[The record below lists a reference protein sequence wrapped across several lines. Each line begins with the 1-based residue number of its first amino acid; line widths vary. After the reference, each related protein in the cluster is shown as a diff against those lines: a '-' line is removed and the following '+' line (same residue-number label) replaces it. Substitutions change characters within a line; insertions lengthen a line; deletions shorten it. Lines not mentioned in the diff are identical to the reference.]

1 MTAGAL
7 GTLGHVSLSAATM
20 ILAAMVLRFR
30 FQERVPRRV
39 FCLLWD
45 LCLVR
50 LLLPLR
56 LTSPLSI
63 RALLPVREAIPQT
76 AVIQQVQIA
85 GGAFEAG
92 FSLAENTAAV
102 CAGAAAETAAGL
114 GGFRLPPVNL
124 PLLAWTA
131 GGMLLAAWFLWGH
144 LRSRRVYAMSLPL
157 DDAFVRRWQGDHPL
171 LRPVQV
177 RVSDRIA
184 APLTYG
190 AVYPVVLLPK
200 GMDLA
205 DTAGLAYVL
214 EHEYTHIRRFDALR
228 KWLLAAALCL
238 HWFNPCVWAMY
249 VLAGRDMELSCDEAV
264 LRAGADRSG
273 YALTLLALEE
283 ERGRWSPGGSH
294 FSRNA
299 TEERIKTIMK
309 RKQISLAALLA
320 VLVVMSIA
328 TTVFAT
334 NAPAEGTAPAEASTL
349 GQGSFVSTG
358 LVMDTFI
365 SKQDAHGNTL
375 YSVDEGKTWMS
386 EDRYHAEYG
395 DWGEN
400 WQVEWWTAE
409 EYEAWLEQ
417 EKKDLQDIIGE
428 RGYTG
433 SDGWFVWDQQR
444 VDETVALYEQ
454 ILEDIKKGA
463 LYSKRVLDRDGNEMG
478 DIALGM
484 DGFVGTYDEQTHDA
498 LSVSTIFSYESLSE
512 LREEARVNMA
522 ELLKSCE
529 SYGLTGSE
537 EDGLFYNGQRVR
549 AFVDGYSLGE
559 PGLYGVGCTYLD
571 RDGTVDVHTLR
582 SVIVNPDGS
591 YNPYGVLTGLA
602 AAGEQ
607 GFDPEI
613 IACTQTSG
621 SPPQATTAT
630 GSSDSA
636 GGRTFAEIFAQYA
649 AYGLTYEPS
658 AAGGRGNL
666 FYNGQPVA
674 YFADPKPDGGVF
686 TFSADSTEGIS
697 LKTEY
702 NENGIMSNLIIQ

>member
-1 MTAGAL
+1 MTAGVL

-56 LTSPLSI
+56 LTSPFSI

-76 AVIQQVQIA
+76 AAIRQVQIA
-85 GGAFEAG
+85 GGSFEAG
-92 FSLAENTAAV
+92 FSLAEDTAV
-102 CAGAAAETAAGL
+102 YAGTSAETAAGL
-114 GGFRLPPVNL
+114 GGFRLPSVNL
-124 PLLAWTA
+124 PLLAWAAVGT
-131 GGMLLAAWFLWGH
+131 LLAAWFLWGH

-157 DDAFVRRWQGDHPL
+157 DNAFVRRWQEDHPL
-171 LRPVQV
+171 FRPVQV
-177 RVSDRIA
+177 RFSDRIA

-238 HWFNPCVWAMY
+238 HWFNPCVWLMY
-249 VLAGRDMELSCDEAV
+249 ILAGRDMELSCDEAV

-283 ERGRWSPGGSH
+283 ERGRWSPSGSH

-334 NAPAEGTAPAEASTL
+334 NAPETDFPAQRDTGA
-349 GQGSFVSTG
+349 VSTG
-358 LVMDTFI
+358 LIMDSVI
-365 SKQDAHGNTL
+365 SKQDENGNTL
-375 YSVDEGKTWMS
+375 CSVDGGKTWMS

-417 EKKDLQDIIGE
+417 EKKDLQEMIGD

-433 SDGWFVWDQQR
+433 GDGWFVWDQKR
-444 VDETVALYEQ
+444 VDEAIALYEE
-454 ILEDIKKGA
+454 ILENIKKGA
-463 LYSKRVLDRDGNEMG
+463 LYSKRVLDRDGNEMS
-478 DIALGM
+478 DISLGM
-484 DGFVGTYDEQTHDA
+484 DGFVSTCDEQAQDA
-498 LSVSTIFSYESLSE
+498 LSVSAVFTSPAGLSE
-512 LREEARVNMA
+512 LREEARANVS
-522 ELLKSCE
+522 ELLKACE
-529 SYGLTGSE
+529 PYGLTGSE
-537 EDGLFYNGQRVR
+537 QDGLFYNGQRVR
-549 AFVDGYSLGE
+549 CFVDGYSLGE
-559 PGLYGVGCTYLD
+559 PGLYGIGYTYID
-571 RDGTVDVHTLR
+571 DGGTVDVHTLR
-582 SVIVNPDGS
+582 GVIFNPDGS
-591 YNPYGVLTGLA
+591 YNPYGELTALA
-602 AAGEQ
+602 ASGEA
-607 GFDPEI
+607 GFDQDI
-613 IACTQTSG
+613 IDCAQPSAG
-621 SPPQATTAT
+621 PQAATAT

-636 GGRTFAEIFAQYA
+636 GGRTFAEIFAQFA

-686 TFSADSTEGIS
+686 TFSSDNTEGLTVS
-697 LKTEY
+697 VEY
-702 NENGIMSNLIIQ
+702 DEMGIMSDLKVK

>member
-1 MTAGAL
+1 MTAGVL

-56 LTSPLSI
+56 LTSPFSI

-76 AVIQQVQIA
+76 AAIRQVQIA
-85 GGAFEAG
+85 GGSFEAG
-92 FSLAENTAAV
+92 FSLAEDTAV
-102 CAGAAAETAAGL
+102 YAGTSAETAAGL
-114 GGFRLPPVNL
+114 GGFRLPSVNL
-124 PLLAWTA
+124 PLLAWAAVGT
-131 GGMLLAAWFLWGH
+131 LLAAWFLWGH

-157 DDAFVRRWQGDHPL
+157 DNAFVRRWQEDHPL
-171 LRPVQV
+171 FRPVQV
-177 RVSDRIA
+177 RFSDRIA

-238 HWFNPCVWAMY
+238 HWFNPCVWLMY
-249 VLAGRDMELSCDEAV
+249 ILAGRDMELSCDEAV

-283 ERGRWSPGGSH
+283 ERGRWSPSGSH

-334 NAPAEGTAPAEASTL
+334 NAPETDFPAQRDTGA
-349 GQGSFVSTG
+349 VSTG
-358 LVMDTFI
+358 LIMDSVI
-365 SKQDAHGNTL
+365 SKQDENGNTL
-375 YSVDEGKTWMS
+375 CSVDGGKTWMS

-417 EKKDLQDIIGE
+417 EKKDLQEMIGD

-433 SDGWFVWDQQR
+433 GDGWFVWDQKR
-444 VDETVALYEQ
+444 VDEAIALYEE
-454 ILEDIKKGA
+454 ILENIKKGA
-463 LYSKRVLDRDGNEMG
+463 LYSKRVLDKDGNEMG
-478 DIALGM
+478 DISLGM
-484 DGFVGTYDEQTHDA
+484 DGFVSTCDEQAQDA
-498 LSVSTIFSYESLSE
+498 LSVSAVFTSPAGLSE
-512 LREEARVNMA
+512 LREEARANVS
-522 ELLKSCE
+522 ELLKACE
-529 SYGLTGSE
+529 PYGLTGSE
-537 EDGLFYNGQRVR
+537 QDGLFYNGQRVR
-549 AFVDGYSLGE
+549 CFVDGYSLGE
-559 PGLYGVGCTYLD
+559 PGLYGIGYTYID
-571 RDGTVDVHTLR
+571 DGGTVDVHTLR
-582 SVIVNPDGS
+582 GVIFNPDGS
-591 YNPYGVLTGLA
+591 YNPYGELTALA
-602 AAGEQ
+602 ASGEA
-607 GFDPEI
+607 GFDQDI
-613 IACTQTSG
+613 IDCAQPSAG
-621 SPPQATTAT
+621 PQAATAT

-636 GGRTFAEIFAQYA
+636 GGRTFAEIFAQFA

-686 TFSADSTEGIS
+686 TFSSDNTEGLTVS
-697 LKTEY
+697 VEY
-702 NENGIMSNLIIQ
+702 DEMGIMSDLKVK

>member
-1 MTAGAL
+1 MTAGVL

-56 LTSPLSI
+56 LTSPFSI

-76 AVIQQVQIA
+76 AAIRQVQIA
-85 GGAFEAG
+85 GGSFEAG
-92 FSLAENTAAV
+92 FSLAEDTAV
-102 CAGAAAETAAGL
+102 YAGTSAETAAGL

-124 PLLAWTA
+124 PLLAWAAVGT
-131 GGMLLAAWFLWGH
+131 LLAAWFLWGH

-157 DDAFVRRWQGDHPL
+157 DNAFVRRWQEDHPL
-171 LRPVQV
+171 FRPVQV
-177 RVSDRIA
+177 RFSDRIA

-238 HWFNPCVWAMY
+238 HWFNPCVWLMY
-249 VLAGRDMELSCDEAV
+249 ILAGRDMELSCDEAV

-283 ERGRWSPGGSH
+283 ERGRWSPSGSH

-334 NAPAEGTAPAEASTL
+334 NAPETDFPAQRDTGA
-349 GQGSFVSTG
+349 VSTG
-358 LVMDTFI
+358 LIMDSVI
-365 SKQDAHGNTL
+365 SKQDENGNTL
-375 YSVDEGKTWMS
+375 CSVDEGKTWMS

-409 EYEAWLEQ
+409 EYETWLEQ
-417 EKKDLQDIIGE
+417 EKKNLQDMIGE
-428 RGYTG
+428 RSYTA
-433 SDGWFVWDQQR
+433 STGWFTWDQKK
-444 VDETVALYEQ
+444 VDEAIALYEE
-454 ILEDIKKGA
+454 ILENIKKGA
-463 LYSKRVLDRDGNEMG
+463 LYSKRVLDKDGNEMG
-478 DIALGM
+478 DISLGM
-484 DGFVGTYDEQTHDA
+484 DGFVGTYDEQMSEFTVFTPSAD
-498 LSVSTIFSYESLSE
+498 LSE
-512 LREEARVNMA
+512 LREEARANVS
-522 ELLKSCE
+522 ELLKACE
-529 SYGLTGSE
+529 PYGLTGSE
-537 EDGLFYNGQRVR
+537 QDGLFYNGQRVR
-549 AFVDGYSLGE
+549 CFVDGYSLGE
-559 PGLYGVGCTYLD
+559 PGLYGIGYTYVD
-571 RDGTVDVHTLR
+571 DGGTVDVHTLR
-582 SVIVNPDGS
+582 GVIFNPDGS
-591 YNPYGVLTGLA
+591 YNPYGELTALA
-602 AAGEQ
+602 ASGEA
-607 GFDPEI
+607 GFDQDI
-613 IACTQTSG
+613 IDCAQPSAG
-621 SPPQATTAT
+621 PQAATAT

-636 GGRTFAEIFAQYA
+636 GGRTFAEIFAQFA

-686 TFSADSTEGIS
+686 TFSSDNTEGLTVS
-697 LKTEY
+697 VEY
-702 NENGIMSNLIIQ
+702 DEMGIMSDLKVK

>member
-1 MTAGAL
+1 MTAGVL

-56 LTSPLSI
+56 LTSPFSI

-76 AVIQQVQIA
+76 AAIRQVQIA
-85 GGAFEAG
+85 GASFEAG
-92 FSLAENTAAV
+92 FSLAEDTAV
-102 CAGAAAETAAGL
+102 YAGTSAETAAGL

-124 PLLAWTA
+124 PLLAWAAVGT
-131 GGMLLAAWFLWGH
+131 LLAAWFLWGH

-157 DDAFVRRWQGDHPL
+157 DNAFVRRWQEDHPL
-171 LRPVQV
+171 FRPVQV
-177 RVSDRIA
+177 RFSDRIA

-238 HWFNPCVWAMY
+238 HWFNPCVWLMY
-249 VLAGRDMELSCDEAV
+249 ILAGRDMELSCDEAV

-283 ERGRWSPGGSH
+283 ERGRWSPSGSH

-334 NAPAEGTAPAEASTL
+334 NAPETDFPAQRDTGA
-349 GQGSFVSTG
+349 VSTG
-358 LVMDTFI
+358 LIMDSVI
-365 SKQDAHGNTL
+365 SKQDENGNTL
-375 YSVDEGKTWMS
+375 CSVDEGKTWMS

-409 EYEAWLEQ
+409 EYETWLEQ
-417 EKKDLQDIIGE
+417 EKKNLQDMIGE
-428 RGYTG
+428 RSYTA
-433 SDGWFVWDQQR
+433 STGWFTWDQKK
-444 VDETVALYEQ
+444 VDEAIALYEE
-454 ILEDIKKGA
+454 ILENIKKGA
-463 LYSKRVLDRDGNEMG
+463 LYSKRVLDKDGNEMG
-478 DIALGM
+478 DISLGM
-484 DGFVGTYDEQTHDA
+484 DGFVSTCDEQAQDA
-498 LSVSTIFSYESLSE
+498 LSVSAVFTSPADLPE
-512 LREEARVNMA
+512 LREEARVNVS
-522 ELLKSCE
+522 ELLKACE
-529 SYGLTGSE
+529 PYGLTGSE
-537 EDGLFYNGQRVR
+537 QDGLFYNGQRVR
-549 AFVDGYSLGE
+549 CFVDGYSLGE
-559 PGLYGVGCTYLD
+559 PGLYGIGYTYID
-571 RDGTVDVHTLR
+571 DGGTVDVHTLR
-582 SVIVNPDGS
+582 GIIFNPDGS
-591 YNPYGVLTGLA
+591 YNPYGELTALA
-602 AAGEQ
+602 ASGEA
-607 GFDPEI
+607 GFDQDI
-613 IACTQTSG
+613 IDCAQPSAG
-621 SPPQATTAT
+621 PQAATAT

-636 GGRTFAEIFAQYA
+636 GGRTFAEIFAQFA
-649 AYGLTYEPS
+649 AYGLTYEP
-658 AAGGRGNL
+658 AVGGRGNL

-674 YFADPKPDGGVF
+674 SFADQRTDGGVF
-686 TFSADSTEGIS
+686 SFMSDSGEGLTLRTEYGRDGVLLG
-697 LKTEY
+697 LKTA
-702 NENGIMSNLIIQ
+702 

>member
-1 MTAGAL
+1 MTAGVL

-56 LTSPLSI
+56 LTSPFSI

-76 AVIQQVQIA
+76 AAIRQVQIA
-85 GGAFEAG
+85 GASFEAG
-92 FSLAENTAAV
+92 FSLAEDTAV
-102 CAGAAAETAAGL
+102 YAGTSAETAAGL

-124 PLLAWTA
+124 PLLAWAAVGT
-131 GGMLLAAWFLWGH
+131 LLAAWFLWGH

-157 DDAFVRRWQGDHPL
+157 DNAFVRRWQEDHPL
-171 LRPVQV
+171 FRPVQV
-177 RVSDRIA
+177 RFSDRIA

-238 HWFNPCVWAMY
+238 HWFNPCVWLMY
-249 VLAGRDMELSCDEAV
+249 ILAGRDMELSCDEAV

-283 ERGRWSPGGSH
+283 ERGRWSPSGSH

-334 NAPAEGTAPAEASTL
+334 NAPETDFPAQRDTGA
-349 GQGSFVSTG
+349 VSTG
-358 LVMDTFI
+358 LIMDSVI
-365 SKQDAHGNTL
+365 SKQDENGNTL
-375 YSVDEGKTWMS
+375 CSVDGGKTWMS

-409 EYEAWLEQ
+409 EYEDWLEQ
-417 EKKDLQDIIGE
+417 EKKDLQEIIGE

-433 SDGWFVWDQQR
+433 GDGWFVWDQKR
-444 VDETVALYEQ
+444 VDEAIALYEE
-454 ILEDIKKGA
+454 ILENIKKGA
-463 LYSKRVLDRDGNEMG
+463 LYSKRVLDKDGNEMG
-478 DIALGM
+478 DISLGM
-484 DGFVGTYDEQTHDA
+484 DGFVGTYDEQMSEFTVFTPSAD
-498 LSVSTIFSYESLSE
+498 LSE
-512 LREEARVNMA
+512 LREEARANVS
-522 ELLKSCE
+522 ELLKACE
-529 SYGLTGSE
+529 PYGLTGSE
-537 EDGLFYNGQRVR
+537 QDGLFYNGQRVR
-549 AFVDGYSLGE
+549 CFVDGYSLGE
-559 PGLYGVGCTYLD
+559 PGLYGIGYTYVD
-571 RDGTVDVHTLR
+571 DGGTVDVHTLR
-582 SVIVNPDGS
+582 GVIFNPDGS
-591 YNPYGVLTGLA
+591 YNPYGELTALA
-602 AAGEQ
+602 ASGEA
-607 GFDPEI
+607 GFDQDI
-613 IACTQTSG
+613 IDCAQPSAG
-621 SPPQATTAT
+621 PQAATAT

-636 GGRTFAEIFAQYA
+636 GGRTFAEIFDQFA

-666 FYNGQPVA
+666 IYNGQPVA

-686 TFSADSTEGIS
+686 TFSSDNTEGLTVS
-697 LKTEY
+697 VEY
-702 NENGIMSNLIIQ
+702 DEMGIMSDLKVK

>member
-1 MTAGAL
+1 MTAGVL

-56 LTSPLSI
+56 LTSPFSI

-76 AVIQQVQIA
+76 AAIRQVQIA
-85 GGAFEAG
+85 GGSFEAG
-92 FSLAENTAAV
+92 FSLAEDTAV
-102 CAGAAAETAAGL
+102 YAGTSAETAAGL
-114 GGFRLPPVNL
+114 GGFRLPSVNL
-124 PLLAWTA
+124 PLLAWAAVGT
-131 GGMLLAAWFLWGH
+131 LLAAWFLWGH

-157 DDAFVRRWQGDHPL
+157 DNAFVRRWQEDHPL
-171 LRPVQV
+171 FRPVQV
-177 RVSDRIA
+177 RFSDRIA

-238 HWFNPCVWAMY
+238 HWFNPCVWLMY
-249 VLAGRDMELSCDEAV
+249 ILAGRDMELSCDEAV

-283 ERGRWSPGGSH
+283 ERGRWSPSGSH

-334 NAPAEGTAPAEASTL
+334 NAPETDFPAQRDTGA
-349 GQGSFVSTG
+349 VSTG
-358 LVMDTFI
+358 LIMDSVI
-365 SKQDAHGNTL
+365 SKQDENGNTL
-375 YSVDEGKTWMS
+375 CSVDGGKTWMS

-409 EYEAWLEQ
+409 EYETWLEQ
-417 EKKDLQDIIGE
+417 EKKDLRDMIGE
-428 RGYTG
+428 WSYTA
-433 SDGWFVWDQQR
+433 STGWFTWDQKK
-444 VDETVALYEQ
+444 VDEAIALYEE
-454 ILEDIKKGA
+454 ILENIKKGA
-463 LYSKRVLDRDGNEMG
+463 LYSKRVLDKDGNEMG
-478 DIALGM
+478 DISLGM
-484 DGFVGTYDEQTHDA
+484 DGFVGTYDEQMSEFTVFTPSAD
-498 LSVSTIFSYESLSE
+498 LSE
-512 LREEARVNMA
+512 LREEARANVS
-522 ELLKSCE
+522 ELLKACE
-529 SYGLTGSE
+529 PYGLTGSE
-537 EDGLFYNGQRVR
+537 QDGLFYNGQRVR
-549 AFVDGYSLGE
+549 CFVDGYSLGE
-559 PGLYGVGCTYLD
+559 PGLYGIGYTYVD
-571 RDGTVDVHTLR
+571 DGGTVDVHTLR
-582 SVIVNPDGS
+582 GVIFNPDGS
-591 YNPYGVLTGLA
+591 YNPYGELTALA
-602 AAGEQ
+602 ASGEA
-607 GFDPEI
+607 GFDQDI
-613 IACTQTSG
+613 IDCAQPSAG
-621 SPPQATTAT
+621 PQAATAT

-636 GGRTFAEIFAQYA
+636 GGRTFAEIFAQFA

-686 TFSADSTEGIS
+686 TFSSDNTEGLTVS
-697 LKTEY
+697 VEY
-702 NENGIMSNLIIQ
+702 DEMGIMSDLKVK

>member
-1 MTAGAL
+1 MTAGVL

-56 LTSPLSI
+56 LTSPFSI

-76 AVIQQVQIA
+76 AAIRQVQIA
-85 GGAFEAG
+85 GASFEAG
-92 FSLAENTAAV
+92 FSLVEDTAV
-102 CAGAAAETAAGL
+102 YAGTSAETAAGL

-124 PLLAWTA
+124 PLLAWAAVGT
-131 GGMLLAAWFLWGH
+131 LLAAWFLWGH

-157 DDAFVRRWQGDHPL
+157 DNAFVRRWQEDHPL
-171 LRPVQV
+171 FRPVQV
-177 RVSDRIA
+177 RFSDRIA

-238 HWFNPCVWAMY
+238 HWFNPCVWLMY
-249 VLAGRDMELSCDEAV
+249 ILAGRDMELSCDEAV

-283 ERGRWSPGGSH
+283 ERGRWSPSGSH

-334 NAPAEGTAPAEASTL
+334 NAPETDFPAQRDTGA
-349 GQGSFVSTG
+349 VSTG
-358 LVMDTFI
+358 LIMDSVI
-365 SKQDAHGNTL
+365 SKQDENGNTL
-375 YSVDEGKTWMS
+375 CSVDGGKTWMS

-417 EKKDLQDIIGE
+417 EKKDLQEMIGD

-433 SDGWFVWDQQR
+433 GDGWFVWDQKR
-444 VDETVALYEQ
+444 VDEAIALYEE
-454 ILEDIKKGA
+454 ILENIKKGA
-463 LYSKRVLDRDGNEMG
+463 LYSKRVLDKDGNEMG
-478 DIALGM
+478 DISLGM
-484 DGFVGTYDEQTHDA
+484 DGFVGTYDEQMSEFTVFTPSAD
-498 LSVSTIFSYESLSE
+498 LSE
-512 LREEARVNMA
+512 LREEARANVS
-522 ELLKSCE
+522 ELLKACE
-529 SYGLTGSE
+529 PYGLTGSE
-537 EDGLFYNGQRVR
+537 QDGLFYNGQRVR
-549 AFVDGYSLGE
+549 CFVDGYSLGE
-559 PGLYGVGCTYLD
+559 PGLYGIGYTYID
-571 RDGTVDVHTLR
+571 DGGTVDVHTLR
-582 SVIVNPDGS
+582 GIIFNPDGS
-591 YNPYGVLTGLA
+591 YNPYGELTALA
-602 AAGEQ
+602 ASGEA
-607 GFDPEI
+607 GFDQDI
-613 IACTQTSG
+613 IDCAQPSAG
-621 SPPQATTAT
+621 PQAATAT

-636 GGRTFAEIFAQYA
+636 GGRTFAEIFAQFA
-649 AYGLTYEPS
+649 AYGLTYEP
-658 AAGGRGNL
+658 AVGGRGNL

-686 TFSADSTEGIS
+686 TFSSDNTEGLTVS
-697 LKTEY
+697 VEY
-702 NENGIMSNLIIQ
+702 DEMGIMSDLKVK

>member
-1 MTAGAL
+1 MTAGVL

-20 ILAAMVLRFR
+20 ILAAIVLRFR

-56 LTSPLSI
+56 LTSPFSI

-76 AVIQQVQIA
+76 AAIRQVQIA
-85 GGAFEAG
+85 GASFEAG
-92 FSLAENTAAV
+92 FSLAEDTAV
-102 CAGAAAETAAGL
+102 YAGTSAETAAGL

-124 PLLAWTA
+124 PLLAWAAVGT
-131 GGMLLAAWFLWGH
+131 LLAAWFLWGH

-157 DDAFVRRWQGDHPL
+157 DNAFVRRWQEDHPL
-171 LRPVQV
+171 FRPVQV
-177 RVSDRIA
+177 RFSDRIA

-238 HWFNPCVWAMY
+238 HWFNPCVWLMY
-249 VLAGRDMELSCDEAV
+249 ILAGRDMELSCDEAV

-283 ERGRWSPGGSH
+283 ERGRWSPSGSH

-334 NAPAEGTAPAEASTL
+334 NAPETDFPAQRDTGA
-349 GQGSFVSTG
+349 VSTG
-358 LVMDTFI
+358 LIMDSVI
-365 SKQDAHGNTL
+365 SKQDENGNTL
-375 YSVDEGKTWMS
+375 CSVDGGKTWMS

-409 EYEAWLEQ
+409 EYEDWLEQ
-417 EKKDLQDIIGE
+417 EKKDLQEIIGE

-433 SDGWFVWDQQR
+433 GDGWFVWDQKR
-444 VDETVALYEQ
+444 VDEAIALYEE
-454 ILEDIKKGA
+454 ILENIKKGA
-463 LYSKRVLDRDGNEMG
+463 LYSKRVLDKDGNEMG
-478 DIALGM
+478 DISLGM
-484 DGFVGTYDEQTHDA
+484 DGFVGTYDEQMSEFTVFTPSAD
-498 LSVSTIFSYESLSE
+498 LSE
-512 LREEARVNMA
+512 LREEARANVS
-522 ELLKSCE
+522 ELLKACE
-529 SYGLTGSE
+529 PYGLTGSE
-537 EDGLFYNGQRVR
+537 QDGLFYNGQRVR
-549 AFVDGYSLGE
+549 CFVDGYSLGE
-559 PGLYGVGCTYLD
+559 PGLYGIGYTYVD
-571 RDGTVDVHTLR
+571 DGGTVDVHTLR
-582 SVIVNPDGS
+582 GVIFNPDGS
-591 YNPYGVLTGLA
+591 YNPYGELTALA
-602 AAGEQ
+602 ASGEA
-607 GFDPEI
+607 GFDQDI
-613 IACTQTSG
+613 IDCAQPSAG
-621 SPPQATTAT
+621 PQAATAT

-636 GGRTFAEIFAQYA
+636 GGRTFAEIFAQFA

-686 TFSADSTEGIS
+686 TFSSDNTEGLTVS
-697 LKTEY
+697 VEY
-702 NENGIMSNLIIQ
+702 DEMGIMSDLKVK

>member
-1 MTAGAL
+1 MTAGVL

-56 LTSPLSI
+56 LTSPFSI

-76 AVIQQVQIA
+76 AAIRQVQIA
-85 GGAFEAG
+85 GASFEAG
-92 FSLAENTAAV
+92 FSLAEDTAV
-102 CAGAAAETAAGL
+102 YAGTSAETAAGL

-124 PLLAWTA
+124 PLLAWA
-131 GGMLLAAWFLWGH
+131 AVGMLLAAWFLWGH

-157 DDAFVRRWQGDHPL
+157 DNAFVRRWQEDHPL
-171 LRPVQV
+171 FRPVQV
-177 RVSDRIA
+177 RFSDRIA

-238 HWFNPCVWAMY
+238 HWFNPCVWLMY
-249 VLAGRDMELSCDEAV
+249 ILAGRDMELSCDEAV

-283 ERGRWSPGGSH
+283 ERGRWSPSGSH

-334 NAPAEGTAPAEASTL
+334 NAPETDFPAQRDTGA
-349 GQGSFVSTG
+349 VSTG
-358 LVMDTFI
+358 LIMDSVI
-365 SKQDAHGNTL
+365 SKQDENGNTL
-375 YSVDEGKTWMS
+375 YSADEGKSWMS
-386 EDRYHAEYG
+386 EDRYRAEYG
-395 DWGEN
+395 DWGES

-409 EYEAWLEQ
+409 EYEDWLEQ
-417 EKKDLQDIIGE
+417 EKKDLQEIIGE

-433 SDGWFVWDQQR
+433 GDGWFVWDQKR
-444 VDETVALYEQ
+444 VDETIALYEE
-454 ILEDIKKGA
+454 ILENIKKGA

-478 DIALGM
+478 DISLGM
-484 DGFVGTYDEQTHDA
+484 DGFVSTCDEQAQDA
-498 LSVSTIFSYESLSE
+498 LRVSTVFTSPADLSG
-512 LREEARVNMA
+512 RWEEARVNVS
-522 ELLKSCE
+522 ELLKACE
-529 SYGLTGSE
+529 PYGLTGSE
-537 EDGLFYNGQRVR
+537 QDGLFYNGQRVR
-549 AFVDGYSLGE
+549 CFVDGYSLGE
-559 PGLYGVGCTYLD
+559 PGLYGIGYTYID
-571 RDGTVDVHTLR
+571 DGGTVDVHTLR
-582 SVIVNPDGS
+582 GVIFNPDGS
-591 YNPYGVLTGLA
+591 YNPYGELTALA
-602 AAGEQ
+602 AAGEA
-607 GFDPEI
+607 GFDQDI
-613 IACTQTSG
+613 IDCAQPSAG
-621 SPPQATTAT
+621 PQVAVAA
-630 GSSDSA
+630 GNAGAA
-636 GGRTFAEIFAQYA
+636 GGRTFEEIFAQYKD
-649 AYGLTYEPS
+649 YGLTYEPT
-658 AAGGRGNL
+658 AGGRGNL

-674 YFADPKPDGGVF
+674 SFADQRPDGGVF
-686 TFSADSTEGIS
+686 SFMSDSGEGLTLRTEYGGDGVLLG
-697 LKTEY
+697 LKTA
-702 NENGIMSNLIIQ
+702 

>member
-1 MTAGAL
+1 MTAGVL

-56 LTSPLSI
+56 LTSPFSI

-76 AVIQQVQIA
+76 AAIRQVQIA
-85 GGAFEAG
+85 GGSFEAG
-92 FSLAENTAAV
+92 FSLAEDTAV
-102 CAGAAAETAAGL
+102 YAGTSAETAAGL

-124 PLLAWTA
+124 PLLAWAAVGT
-131 GGMLLAAWFLWGH
+131 LLAAWFLWGH

-157 DDAFVRRWQGDHPL
+157 DNAFVRRWQEDHPL
-171 LRPVQV
+171 FRPVQV
-177 RVSDRIA
+177 RFSDRIA

-238 HWFNPCVWAMY
+238 HWFNPCVWLMY
-249 VLAGRDMELSCDEAV
+249 ILAGRDMELSCDEAV

-283 ERGRWSPGGSH
+283 ERGRWSPSGSH

-334 NAPAEGTAPAEASTL
+334 NAPETDFPAQRDTGA
-349 GQGSFVSTG
+349 VSTG
-358 LVMDTFI
+358 LIMDSVI
-365 SKQDAHGNTL
+365 SKQDENGNTL
-375 YSVDEGKTWMS
+375 CSVDGGKTWMS

-409 EYEAWLEQ
+409 EYEDWLEQ
-417 EKKDLQDIIGE
+417 EKKDLQEIIGE

-433 SDGWFVWDQQR
+433 GDGWFTWDQKR
-444 VDETVALYEQ
+444 VDEAIALYEE
-454 ILEDIKKGA
+454 ILENIKKGA
-463 LYSKRVLDRDGNEMG
+463 LYSKRVLDKDGNEMG
-478 DIALGM
+478 DISLGM
-484 DGFVGTYDEQTHDA
+484 DGFVGTYDEQM
-498 LSVSTIFSYESLSE
+498 SVSTVFTPSADLPE
-512 LREEARVNMA
+512 LREEARANVS
-522 ELLKSCE
+522 ELLKACE
-529 SYGLTGSE
+529 PYGLTGSE
-537 EDGLFYNGQRVR
+537 QDGLFYNGQRVR
-549 AFVDGYSLGE
+549 CFVDGYSLGE
-559 PGLYGVGCTYLD
+559 PGLYGIGYTYID
-571 RDGTVDVHTLR
+571 DGGTVDVHTLR
-582 SVIVNPDGS
+582 GVIFNPDGS
-591 YNPYGVLTGLA
+591 YNPYGELTALA
-602 AAGEQ
+602 AAGEA
-607 GFDPEI
+607 GFDQDI
-613 IACTQTSG
+613 IDCAQ
-621 SPPQATTAT
+621 P
-630 GSSDSA
+630 SA
-636 GGRTFAEIFAQYA
+636 GPQIAAAAGNTGNAGGQTFEEIFARYKD
-649 AYGLTYEPS
+649 YGLTYEP
-658 AAGGRGNL
+658 AVGGRGNL

-674 YFADPKPDGGVF
+674 SFADLRPDGGVF
-686 TFSADSTEGIS
+686 SFMSDSGEGLTLRTEYGRDGVLLG
-697 LKTEY
+697 LKTA
-702 NENGIMSNLIIQ
+702 

>member
-1 MTAGAL
+1 MTAGVL

-56 LTSPLSI
+56 LTSPFSI

-76 AVIQQVQIA
+76 AAIRQVQIA
-85 GGAFEAG
+85 GASFEAG
-92 FSLAENTAAV
+92 FSLVEDTAV
-102 CAGAAAETAAGL
+102 YAGTSAETAAGL

-124 PLLAWTA
+124 PLLAWAAVGT
-131 GGMLLAAWFLWGH
+131 LLAAWFLWGH

-157 DDAFVRRWQGDHPL
+157 DNAFVRRWQEDHPL
-171 LRPVQV
+171 FRPVQV
-177 RVSDRIA
+177 RFSDRIA

-238 HWFNPCVWAMY
+238 HWFNPCVWLMY
-249 VLAGRDMELSCDEAV
+249 ILAGRDMELSCDEAV

-283 ERGRWSPGGSH
+283 ERGRWSPSGSH

-334 NAPAEGTAPAEASTL
+334 NAPETDFPAQRDTGA
-349 GQGSFVSTG
+349 VSTG
-358 LVMDTFI
+358 LIMDSVI
-365 SKQDAHGNTL
+365 SKQDENGNTL
-375 YSVDEGKTWMS
+375 CSVDGGKTWMS

-417 EKKDLQDIIGE
+417 EKKDLQEMIGD

-433 SDGWFVWDQQR
+433 GDGWFVWDQKR
-444 VDETVALYEQ
+444 VDEAIALYEE
-454 ILEDIKKGA
+454 ILENIKKGA
-463 LYSKRVLDRDGNEMG
+463 LYSKRVLDKDGNEMG
-478 DIALGM
+478 DISLGM
-484 DGFVGTYDEQTHDA
+484 DGFVGTYDEQMSEFTVFTPSAD
-498 LSVSTIFSYESLSE
+498 LSE
-512 LREEARVNMA
+512 LREEARANVS
-522 ELLKSCE
+522 ELLKACE
-529 SYGLTGSE
+529 PYGLTGSE
-537 EDGLFYNGQRVR
+537 QDGLFYNGQRVR
-549 AFVDGYSLGE
+549 CFVDGYSLGE
-559 PGLYGVGCTYLD
+559 PGLYGIGYTYVD
-571 RDGTVDVHTLR
+571 DGGTVDVHTLR
-582 SVIVNPDGS
+582 GVIFNPDGS
-591 YNPYGVLTGLA
+591 YNPYGELTALA
-602 AAGEQ
+602 ASGEA
-607 GFDPEI
+607 GFDQDI
-613 IACTQTSG
+613 IDCAQPSAG
-621 SPPQATTAT
+621 PQAATAT

-636 GGRTFAEIFAQYA
+636 GGRTFAEIFAQFA
-649 AYGLTYEPS
+649 AYGLTYEP
-658 AAGGRGNL
+658 AVGGRGNL

-686 TFSADSTEGIS
+686 TFSSDNTEGLTVS
-697 LKTEY
+697 VEY
-702 NENGIMSNLIIQ
+702 DEMGIMSDLKVK

>member
-1 MTAGAL
+1 MTAGVL

-20 ILAAMVLRFR
+20 ILAAMVLHFR

-56 LTSPLSI
+56 LTSPFSI

-76 AVIQQVQIA
+76 AAIRQVQIA
-85 GGAFEAG
+85 GGSFEAG
-92 FSLAENTAAV
+92 FSLAEDTAV
-102 CAGAAAETAAGL
+102 YAGTSAETAAGL

-124 PLLAWTA
+124 PLLAWAAVGT
-131 GGMLLAAWFLWGH
+131 LLAAWFLWGH

-157 DDAFVRRWQGDHPL
+157 DNAFVRRWQEDHPL
-171 LRPVQV
+171 FRPVQV
-177 RVSDRIA
+177 RFSDRIA

-238 HWFNPCVWAMY
+238 HWFNPCVWLMY
-249 VLAGRDMELSCDEAV
+249 ILAGRDMELSCDEAV

-283 ERGRWSPGGSH
+283 ERGRWSPSGSH

-334 NAPAEGTAPAEASTL
+334 NAPETDFPAQRDTGA
-349 GQGSFVSTG
+349 VSTG
-358 LVMDTFI
+358 LIMDSVI
-365 SKQDAHGNTL
+365 SKQDADGNTL

-417 EKKDLQDIIGE
+417 EKKDLQEMIGD

-433 SDGWFVWDQQR
+433 GDGWFVWDQKR
-444 VDETVALYEQ
+444 VDEAIALYEE
-454 ILEDIKKGA
+454 ILENIKKGA
-463 LYSKRVLDRDGNEMG
+463 LYSKRVLDKDGNEMG
-478 DIALGM
+478 DISLGM
-484 DGFVGTYDEQTHDA
+484 DGFVGTYDEQMSEFTVFTPSAD
-498 LSVSTIFSYESLSE
+498 LSE
-512 LREEARVNMA
+512 LREEARANVS
-522 ELLKSCE
+522 ELLKACE
-529 SYGLTGSE
+529 PYGLTGSE
-537 EDGLFYNGQRVR
+537 QDGLFYNGQRVR
-549 AFVDGYSLGE
+549 CFVDGYSLGE
-559 PGLYGVGCTYLD
+559 PGLYGIGYTYVD
-571 RDGTVDVHTLR
+571 DGGTVDVHTLR
-582 SVIVNPDGS
+582 GVIFNPDGS
-591 YNPYGVLTGLA
+591 YNPYGELTALA
-602 AAGEQ
+602 ASGEA
-607 GFDPEI
+607 GFDQDI
-613 IACTQTSG
+613 IDCAQPSAG
-621 SPPQATTAT
+621 PQAATAT

-636 GGRTFAEIFAQYA
+636 GGRTFAEIFAQFA

-686 TFSADSTEGIS
+686 TFSSDNTEGLTVS
-697 LKTEY
+697 VEY
-702 NENGIMSNLIIQ
+702 DEMGIMSDLKVK

>member
-1 MTAGAL
+1 MTAGVL

-56 LTSPLSI
+56 LTSPFSI

-76 AVIQQVQIA
+76 AAIRQVQIA
-85 GGAFEAG
+85 GASFEAG
-92 FSLAENTAAV
+92 FSLAEDTAV
-102 CAGAAAETAAGL
+102 YAGTSAETAAGL

-124 PLLAWTA
+124 PLLAWAAVGT
-131 GGMLLAAWFLWGH
+131 LLAAWFLWGH

-157 DDAFVRRWQGDHPL
+157 DNAFVRRWQEDHPL
-171 LRPVQV
+171 FRPVQV
-177 RVSDRIA
+177 RFSDRIA

-238 HWFNPCVWAMY
+238 HWFNPCVWLMY
-249 VLAGRDMELSCDEAV
+249 ILAGRDMELSCDEAV

-283 ERGRWSPGGSH
+283 ERGRWSPSGSH

-334 NAPAEGTAPAEASTL
+334 NAPETDFPAQRDTGA
-349 GQGSFVSTG
+349 VSTG
-358 LVMDTFI
+358 LIMDSVI
-365 SKQDAHGNTL
+365 SKQDENGNTL
-375 YSVDEGKTWMS
+375 CSVDGGKTWMS

-409 EYEAWLEQ
+409 EYETWLEQ
-417 EKKDLQDIIGE
+417 EKKDLQEMIGD

-433 SDGWFVWDQQR
+433 GDGWFVWDQKR
-444 VDETVALYEQ
+444 VDEAIALYEE
-454 ILEDIKKGA
+454 ILENIKKGA
-463 LYSKRVLDRDGNEMG
+463 LYSKRVLDKDGNEMG
-478 DIALGM
+478 DISLGM
-484 DGFVGTYDEQTHDA
+484 DGFVGTYDEQMSEFTVFTPSAD
-498 LSVSTIFSYESLSE
+498 LSE
-512 LREEARVNMA
+512 LREEARANVS
-522 ELLKSCE
+522 ELLKACE
-529 SYGLTGSE
+529 PYGLTGSE
-537 EDGLFYNGQRVR
+537 QDGLFYNGQRVR
-549 AFVDGYSLGE
+549 CFVDGYSLGE
-559 PGLYGVGCTYLD
+559 PGLYGIGYTYVD
-571 RDGTVDVHTLR
+571 DGGTVDVHTLR
-582 SVIVNPDGS
+582 GVIFNPDGS
-591 YNPYGVLTGLA
+591 YNPYGELTALA
-602 AAGEQ
+602 ASGEA
-607 GFDPEI
+607 GFDQDI
-613 IACTQTSG
+613 IDCAQPSAG
-621 SPPQATTAT
+621 PQAATAT

-636 GGRTFAEIFAQYA
+636 GGRTFAEIFAQFA

-686 TFSADSTEGIS
+686 TFSSDNTEGLTVS
-697 LKTEY
+697 VEY
-702 NENGIMSNLIIQ
+702 DEMGIMSDLKVK

>member
-1 MTAGAL
+1 MTAGVL

-56 LTSPLSI
+56 LTSPFSI

-76 AVIQQVQIA
+76 AAIRQVQIA
-85 GGAFEAG
+85 GASFEAG
-92 FSLAENTAAV
+92 FSLAEDTAV
-102 CAGAAAETAAGL
+102 YAGTSAETAAGL

-124 PLLAWTA
+124 PLLAWAAVGT
-131 GGMLLAAWFLWGH
+131 LLAAWFLWGH

-157 DDAFVRRWQGDHPL
+157 DNAFVRHWQEDHPL
-171 LRPVQV
+171 FRPVQV
-177 RVSDRIA
+177 RFSDRIA

-238 HWFNPCVWAMY
+238 HWFNPCVWLMY
-249 VLAGRDMELSCDEAV
+249 ILAGRDMELSCDEAV

-283 ERGRWSPGGSH
+283 ERGRWSPSGSH

-334 NAPAEGTAPAEASTL
+334 NAPETDFPAQRDTGA
-349 GQGSFVSTG
+349 VSTG
-358 LVMDTFI
+358 LIMDSVI
-365 SKQDAHGNTL
+365 SKQDENGNTL
-375 YSVDEGKTWMS
+375 CSVDGGKTWMS

-409 EYEAWLEQ
+409 EYEDWLEQ
-417 EKKDLQDIIGE
+417 EKKDLQEMIGD

-433 SDGWFVWDQQR
+433 STGWFTWDQKK
-444 VDETVALYEQ
+444 VDETIALYEE
-454 ILEDIKKGA
+454 ILENIKKGA
-463 LYSKRVLDRDGNEMG
+463 LYSKRVLDKDGNEMG
-478 DIALGM
+478 DISLGM
-484 DGFVGTYDEQTHDA
+484 DGFVGTYDEQMSEFTVFTPSAD
-498 LSVSTIFSYESLSE
+498 LSE
-512 LREEARVNMA
+512 LREEARANVS
-522 ELLKSCE
+522 ELLKACE
-529 SYGLTGSE
+529 PYGLTGSE
-537 EDGLFYNGQRVR
+537 QDGLFYNGQRVR
-549 AFVDGYSLGE
+549 CFVDGYSLGE
-559 PGLYGVGCTYLD
+559 PGLYGIGYTYVD
-571 RDGTVDVHTLR
+571 DGGTVDVHTLR
-582 SVIVNPDGS
+582 GVIFNPDGS
-591 YNPYGVLTGLA
+591 YNPYGELTALAASGEAGFDQDIIDCAQPSAGPQIAA
-602 AAGEQ
+602 AAGN
-607 GFDPEI
+607 
-613 IACTQTSG
+613 
-621 SPPQATTAT
+621 T
-630 GSSDSA
+630 GNA
-636 GGRTFAEIFAQYA
+636 GGQTFEEIFAQFA
-649 AYGLTYEPS
+649 AYGLTYEP
-658 AAGGRGNL
+658 AVGGRGNL

-674 YFADPKPDGGVF
+674 SFADQRPDGGVF
-686 TFSADSTEGIS
+686 SFMSDSGEGLTLRTEYGRDGVLLG
-697 LKTEY
+697 LKTA
-702 NENGIMSNLIIQ
+702 

>member
-1 MTAGAL
+1 MTAGVL

-56 LTSPLSI
+56 LTSPFSI

-76 AVIQQVQIA
+76 AAIRQVQIA
-85 GGAFEAG
+85 GASFEAG
-92 FSLAENTAAV
+92 FSLAEDTAV
-102 CAGAAAETAAGL
+102 YAGTSAETAAGL

-124 PLLAWTA
+124 PLLAWAAVGT
-131 GGMLLAAWFLWGH
+131 LLAAWFLWGH

-157 DDAFVRRWQGDHPL
+157 DNAFVRRWQEDHPL
-171 LRPVQV
+171 FRPVQV
-177 RVSDRIA
+177 RFSDRIA

-238 HWFNPCVWAMY
+238 HWFNPCVWLMY
-249 VLAGRDMELSCDEAV
+249 ILAGRDMELSCDEAV

-283 ERGRWSPGGSH
+283 ERGRWSPSGSH

-334 NAPAEGTAPAEASTL
+334 NAPETDFPAQRDTGA
-349 GQGSFVSTG
+349 VSTG
-358 LVMDTFI
+358 LIMDSVI
-365 SKQDAHGNTL
+365 SKQDENGNTL
-375 YSVDEGKTWMS
+375 CSVDGGKTWMS

-417 EKKDLQDIIGE
+417 EKKDLQEMIGD

-433 SDGWFVWDQQR
+433 GDGWFVWDQKR
-444 VDETVALYEQ
+444 VDEAIALYEE
-454 ILEDIKKGA
+454 ILENIKKGA
-463 LYSKRVLDRDGNEMG
+463 LYSKRVLDKDGNEMG
-478 DIALGM
+478 DISLGM
-484 DGFVGTYDEQTHDA
+484 DGFVGTYDEQMSEFTVFTPSAD
-498 LSVSTIFSYESLSE
+498 LSE
-512 LREEARVNMA
+512 LREEARANVS
-522 ELLKSCE
+522 ELLKACE
-529 SYGLTGSE
+529 PYGLTGSE
-537 EDGLFYNGQRVR
+537 QDGLFYNGQRVR
-549 AFVDGYSLGE
+549 CFVDGYSLGE
-559 PGLYGVGCTYLD
+559 PGLYGIGYTYVD
-571 RDGTVDVHTLR
+571 DGGTVDVHTLR
-582 SVIVNPDGS
+582 GVIFNPDGS
-591 YNPYGVLTGLA
+591 YNPYGELTALA
-602 AAGEQ
+602 ASGEA
-607 GFDPEI
+607 GFDQDI
-613 IACTQTSG
+613 IDCAQPSAG
-621 SPPQATTAT
+621 PQAATAT

-636 GGRTFAEIFAQYA
+636 GGRTFAEIFAQFA

-686 TFSADSTEGIS
+686 TFSSDNTEGLTVS
-697 LKTEY
+697 VEY
-702 NENGIMSNLIIQ
+702 DEMGIMSDLKVK

>member
-1 MTAGAL
+1 MTAGLL

-56 LTSPLSI
+56 LTSPFSI

-76 AVIQQVQIA
+76 AAIRQVQIA
-85 GGAFEAG
+85 GASFEAG
-92 FSLAENTAAV
+92 FSLAEDTAV
-102 CAGAAAETAAGL
+102 YAGTSAETAAGL

-124 PLLAWTA
+124 PLLAWAAVGT
-131 GGMLLAAWFLWGH
+131 LLAAWFLWGH

-157 DDAFVRRWQGDHPL
+157 DNAFVRRWQEDHPL
-171 LRPVQV
+171 FRPVQV
-177 RVSDRIA
+177 RFSDRIA

-238 HWFNPCVWAMY
+238 HWFNPCVWLMY
-249 VLAGRDMELSCDEAV
+249 ILAGRDMELSCDEAV

-283 ERGRWSPGGSH
+283 ERGRWSPSGSH

-334 NAPAEGTAPAEASTL
+334 NAPETDFPAQRDTGA
-349 GQGSFVSTG
+349 VSTG
-358 LVMDTFI
+358 LIMDSVI
-365 SKQDAHGNTL
+365 SKQDADGNTL

-409 EYEAWLEQ
+409 EYEDWLEQ
-417 EKKDLQDIIGE
+417 EKKDLQEMIGD

-433 SDGWFVWDQQR
+433 GDGWFVWDQKR
-444 VDETVALYEQ
+444 VDEAIALYEE
-454 ILEDIKKGA
+454 ILENIKKGA
-463 LYSKRVLDRDGNEMG
+463 LYSKRVLDKDGNEMG
-478 DIALGM
+478 DISLGM
-484 DGFVGTYDEQTHDA
+484 DGFVGTYDEQMSEFTVFTPSAD
-498 LSVSTIFSYESLSE
+498 LSE
-512 LREEARVNMA
+512 LREEASANVS
-522 ELLKSCE
+522 ELLKACE
-529 SYGLTGSE
+529 PYGLTGSE
-537 EDGLFYNGQRVR
+537 QDGLFYNGQRVR
-549 AFVDGYSLGE
+549 CFVDGYSLGE
-559 PGLYGVGCTYLD
+559 PGLYGIGYTYID
-571 RDGTVDVHTLR
+571 DGGTVDVHTLR
-582 SVIVNPDGS
+582 GVIFNPDGS
-591 YNPYGVLTGLA
+591 YNPYGELTALA
-602 AAGEQ
+602 ASGEA
-607 GFDPEI
+607 GFDQDI
-613 IACTQTSG
+613 IDCAQPSAG
-621 SPPQATTAT
+621 PQAATAT

-636 GGRTFAEIFAQYA
+636 GGRTFAEIFAQFA

-686 TFSADSTEGIS
+686 TFSSDNTEGLTVS
-697 LKTEY
+697 VEY
-702 NENGIMSNLIIQ
+702 DEMGIMSDLKVK

>member
-1 MTAGAL
+1 MTAGVL

-56 LTSPLSI
+56 LTSPFSI

-76 AVIQQVQIA
+76 AAIRQVQIA
-85 GGAFEAG
+85 GASFEAG
-92 FSLAENTAAV
+92 FSLVEDTAV
-102 CAGAAAETAAGL
+102 YAGTSAETAAGL

-124 PLLAWTA
+124 PLLAWAAVGT
-131 GGMLLAAWFLWGH
+131 LLAAWFLWGH

-157 DDAFVRRWQGDHPL
+157 DNAFVRRWQEDHPL
-171 LRPVQV
+171 FRPVQV
-177 RVSDRIA
+177 RFSDRIA

-238 HWFNPCVWAMY
+238 HWFNPCVWLMY
-249 VLAGRDMELSCDEAV
+249 ILAGRDMELSCDEAV

-283 ERGRWSPGGSH
+283 ERGRWSPSGSH

-334 NAPAEGTAPAEASTL
+334 NAPETDFPAQRDTGA
-349 GQGSFVSTG
+349 VSTG
-358 LVMDTFI
+358 LIMDSVI
-365 SKQDAHGNTL
+365 SKQDENGNTL
-375 YSVDEGKTWMS
+375 CSVDGGKTWMS

-417 EKKDLQDIIGE
+417 EKKDLQEMIGD

-433 SDGWFVWDQQR
+433 GDGWFVWDQKR
-444 VDETVALYEQ
+444 VDEAIALYEE
-454 ILEDIKKGA
+454 ILENIKKGA
-463 LYSKRVLDRDGNEMG
+463 LYSKRVLDKDGNEMG
-478 DIALGM
+478 DISLGM
-484 DGFVGTYDEQTHDA
+484 DGFVGTYDEQMSEFTVFTPSAD
-498 LSVSTIFSYESLSE
+498 LSE
-512 LREEARVNMA
+512 LREEARANVS
-522 ELLKSCE
+522 ELLKACE
-529 SYGLTGSE
+529 PYGLTGSE
-537 EDGLFYNGQRVR
+537 QDGLFYNGQRVR
-549 AFVDGYSLGE
+549 CFVDGYSLGE
-559 PGLYGVGCTYLD
+559 PGLYGIGYTYVD
-571 RDGTVDVHTLR
+571 DGGTVDVHTLR
-582 SVIVNPDGS
+582 GVIFNPDGS
-591 YNPYGVLTGLA
+591 YNPYGELTALA
-602 AAGEQ
+602 ASGEA
-607 GFDPEI
+607 GFDQDI
-613 IACTQTSG
+613 IDCAQPSAG
-621 SPPQATTAT
+621 PQAATAT

-636 GGRTFAEIFAQYA
+636 GGRTFAEIFAQFA

-686 TFSADSTEGIS
+686 TFSSDNTEGLTVS
-697 LKTEY
+697 VEY
-702 NENGIMSNLIIQ
+702 DEMGIMSDLKVK

>member
-1 MTAGAL
+1 MTAGVL

-56 LTSPLSI
+56 LTSPFSI

-76 AVIQQVQIA
+76 AAIRQVQIA
-85 GGAFEAG
+85 GASFEAG
-92 FSLAENTAAV
+92 FSLAEDTAV
-102 CAGAAAETAAGL
+102 YAGTSAETAAGL

-124 PLLAWTA
+124 PLLAWAAVGT
-131 GGMLLAAWFLWGH
+131 LLAAWFLWGH

-157 DDAFVRRWQGDHPL
+157 DNAFVRHWQEDHPL
-171 LRPVQV
+171 FRPVQV
-177 RVSDRIA
+177 RFSDRIA

-238 HWFNPCVWAMY
+238 HWFNPCVWLMY
-249 VLAGRDMELSCDEAV
+249 ILAGRDMELSCDEAV

-283 ERGRWSPGGSH
+283 ERGRWSPSGSH

-334 NAPAEGTAPAEASTL
+334 NAPETDFPAQRDTGA
-349 GQGSFVSTG
+349 VSTG
-358 LVMDTFI
+358 LIMDSVI
-365 SKQDAHGNTL
+365 SKQDENGNTL
-375 YSVDEGKTWMS
+375 CSVDGGKTWMS

-409 EYEAWLEQ
+409 EYETWLEQ
-417 EKKDLQDIIGE
+417 EKKDLQEIIGE
-428 RGYTG
+428 RGYTA
-433 SDGWFVWDQQR
+433 STGWFTWDQKK
-444 VDETVALYEQ
+444 VDETIALYEE
-454 ILEDIKKGA
+454 ILENIKKGA
-463 LYSKRVLDRDGNEMG
+463 LYSKRVLDKDGNEMG
-478 DIALGM
+478 DISLGM
-484 DGFVGTYDEQTHDA
+484 DGFVGTYDEQMSEFTVFTPSAD
-498 LSVSTIFSYESLSE
+498 LSE
-512 LREEARVNMA
+512 LREEARANVS
-522 ELLKSCE
+522 ELLKACE
-529 SYGLTGSE
+529 PYGLTGSE
-537 EDGLFYNGQRVR
+537 QDGLFYNGQRVR
-549 AFVDGYSLGE
+549 CFVDGYSLGE
-559 PGLYGVGCTYLD
+559 PGLYGIGYTYID
-571 RDGTVDVHTLR
+571 DGGTVDVHTLR
-582 SVIVNPDGS
+582 GVIFNPDGS
-591 YNPYGVLTGLA
+591 YNPYGELTALA
-602 AAGEQ
+602 AAGEA
-607 GFDPEI
+607 GFDQDI
-613 IACTQTSG
+613 IDCAQPSAG
-621 SPPQATTAT
+621 PQAATAT

-636 GGRTFAEIFAQYA
+636 GGRTFAEIFAQFA
-649 AYGLTYEPS
+649 AYGLTYEP
-658 AAGGRGNL
+658 AVGGRGNL

-674 YFADPKPDGGVF
+674 NFADQRPDGGVF
-686 TFSADSTEGIS
+686 SFMSDSGEGLTLRTEYGRDGVLLG
-697 LKTEY
+697 LKTA
-702 NENGIMSNLIIQ
+702 

>member
-1 MTAGAL
+1 MTAGVL

-56 LTSPLSI
+56 LTSPFSI

-76 AVIQQVQIA
+76 AAIRQVQIA
-85 GGAFEAG
+85 GGSFEAG
-92 FSLAENTAAV
+92 FSLAEDTAV
-102 CAGAAAETAAGL
+102 YAGTSAETAAGL
-114 GGFRLPPVNL
+114 GGFRLPSVNL
-124 PLLAWTA
+124 PLLAWAAVGT
-131 GGMLLAAWFLWGH
+131 LLAAWFLWGH

-157 DDAFVRRWQGDHPL
+157 DNAFVRRWQEDHPL
-171 LRPVQV
+171 FRPVQV
-177 RVSDRIA
+177 RFSDRIA

-238 HWFNPCVWAMY
+238 HWFNPCVWLMY
-249 VLAGRDMELSCDEAV
+249 ILAGRDMELSCDEAV

-283 ERGRWSPGGSH
+283 ERGRWSPSGSH

-334 NAPAEGTAPAEASTL
+334 NAPETDFPAQRDTGA
-349 GQGSFVSTG
+349 VSTG
-358 LVMDTFI
+358 LIMDSVI
-365 SKQDAHGNTL
+365 SKQDENGNTL
-375 YSVDEGKTWMS
+375 CSVDGGKTWMS

-417 EKKDLQDIIGE
+417 EKKDLQEMIGD

-433 SDGWFVWDQQR
+433 GDGWFVWDQKR
-444 VDETVALYEQ
+444 VDEAIALYEE
-454 ILEDIKKGA
+454 ILENIKKGA
-463 LYSKRVLDRDGNEMG
+463 LYSKRVLDKDGNEMG
-478 DIALGM
+478 DISLGM
-484 DGFVGTYDEQTHDA
+484 DGFVGTYDEQMSEFTVFTPSAD
-498 LSVSTIFSYESLSE
+498 LSE
-512 LREEARVNMA
+512 LREEARANVS
-522 ELLKSCE
+522 ELLKACE
-529 SYGLTGSE
+529 PYGLTGSE
-537 EDGLFYNGQRVR
+537 QDGLFYNGQRVR
-549 AFVDGYSLGE
+549 CFVDGYSLGE
-559 PGLYGVGCTYLD
+559 PGLYGIGYTYVD
-571 RDGTVDVHTLR
+571 DGGTVDVHTLR
-582 SVIVNPDGS
+582 GVIFNPDGS
-591 YNPYGVLTGLA
+591 YNPYGELTALA
-602 AAGEQ
+602 ASGEA
-607 GFDPEI
+607 GFDQDI
-613 IACTQTSG
+613 IDCAQPSAG
-621 SPPQATTAT
+621 PQAATAT

-636 GGRTFAEIFAQYA
+636 GGRTFAEIFAQFA

-686 TFSADSTEGIS
+686 TFSSDNTEGLTVS
-697 LKTEY
+697 VEY
-702 NENGIMSNLIIQ
+702 DEMGIMSDLKVK

>member
-1 MTAGAL
+1 MTAGVL

-56 LTSPLSI
+56 LTSPFSI

-76 AVIQQVQIA
+76 AAIRQVQIA
-85 GGAFEAG
+85 GASFEAG
-92 FSLAENTAAV
+92 FSLAEDTAV
-102 CAGAAAETAAGL
+102 YAGTSAETAAGL
-114 GGFRLPPVNL
+114 GGFRLPSVNL
-124 PLLAWTA
+124 PLLAWAAVGT
-131 GGMLLAAWFLWGH
+131 LLAAWFLWGH

-157 DDAFVRRWQGDHPL
+157 DNAFVRRWQEDHPL
-171 LRPVQV
+171 FRPVQV
-177 RVSDRIA
+177 RFSDRIA

-238 HWFNPCVWAMY
+238 HWFNPCVWLMY
-249 VLAGRDMELSCDEAV
+249 ILAGRDMELSCDEAV

-283 ERGRWSPGGSH
+283 ERGRWSPSGSH

-334 NAPAEGTAPAEASTL
+334 NAPETDFPAQRDTGA
-349 GQGSFVSTG
+349 VSTG
-358 LVMDTFI
+358 LIMDSVI
-365 SKQDAHGNTL
+365 SKQDENGNTL
-375 YSVDEGKTWMS
+375 CSVDGGKTWMS

-417 EKKDLQDIIGE
+417 EKKDLQEMIGD

-433 SDGWFVWDQQR
+433 GDGWFVWDQKR
-444 VDETVALYEQ
+444 VDEAIALYEE
-454 ILEDIKKGA
+454 ILENIKKGA
-463 LYSKRVLDRDGNEMG
+463 LYSKRVLDKDGNEMG
-478 DIALGM
+478 DISLGM
-484 DGFVGTYDEQTHDA
+484 DGFVGTYDEQMSEFTVFTPSAD
-498 LSVSTIFSYESLSE
+498 LSE
-512 LREEARVNMA
+512 LREEARANVS
-522 ELLKSCE
+522 ELLKACE
-529 SYGLTGSE
+529 PYGLTGSE
-537 EDGLFYNGQRVR
+537 QDGLFYNGQRVR
-549 AFVDGYSLGE
+549 CFVDGYSLGE
-559 PGLYGVGCTYLD
+559 PGLYGIGYTYVD
-571 RDGTVDVHTLR
+571 DGGTVDVHTLR
-582 SVIVNPDGS
+582 GVIFNPDGS
-591 YNPYGVLTGLA
+591 YNPYGELTALA
-602 AAGEQ
+602 ASGEA
-607 GFDPEI
+607 GFDQDI
-613 IACTQTSG
+613 IDCAQPSAG
-621 SPPQATTAT
+621 PQAATAT

-636 GGRTFAEIFAQYA
+636 GGRTFAEIFAQFA

-686 TFSADSTEGIS
+686 TFSSDNTEGLTVS
-697 LKTEY
+697 VEY
-702 NENGIMSNLIIQ
+702 DEMGIMSDLKVK

>member
-1 MTAGAL
+1 MTAGVL

-56 LTSPLSI
+56 LTSPFSI

-76 AVIQQVQIA
+76 AAIRQVQIA
-85 GGAFEAG
+85 GGSFEAG
-92 FSLAENTAAV
+92 FSLAEDTAV
-102 CAGAAAETAAGL
+102 YAGTSAETAAGL
-114 GGFRLPPVNL
+114 GGFRLPSVNL
-124 PLLAWTA
+124 PLLAWAAVGT
-131 GGMLLAAWFLWGH
+131 LLAAWFLWGH

-157 DDAFVRRWQGDHPL
+157 DNAFVRRWQEDHPL
-171 LRPVQV
+171 FRPVQV
-177 RVSDRIA
+177 RFSDRIA

-238 HWFNPCVWAMY
+238 HWFNPCVWLMY
-249 VLAGRDMELSCDEAV
+249 ILAGRDMELSCDEAV

-283 ERGRWSPGGSH
+283 ERGRWSPSGSH

-334 NAPAEGTAPAEASTL
+334 NAPETDFPAQRDTGA
-349 GQGSFVSTG
+349 VSTG
-358 LVMDTFI
+358 LIMDSVI
-365 SKQDAHGNTL
+365 SKQDADGNTL

-409 EYEAWLEQ
+409 EYEDWLEQ
-417 EKKDLQDIIGE
+417 EKKDLQEMIGD

-433 SDGWFVWDQQR
+433 GDGWFVWDQKR
-444 VDETVALYEQ
+444 VDEAIALYEE
-454 ILEDIKKGA
+454 ILENIKKGA
-463 LYSKRVLDRDGNEMG
+463 LYSKRVLDKDGNEMG
-478 DIALGM
+478 DISLGM
-484 DGFVGTYDEQTHDA
+484 DGFVGTYDEQMSEFTVFTPSAD
-498 LSVSTIFSYESLSE
+498 LSE
-512 LREEARVNMA
+512 LREEARANVS
-522 ELLKSCE
+522 ELLKACE
-529 SYGLTGSE
+529 PYGLTGSE
-537 EDGLFYNGQRVR
+537 QDGLFYNGQRVR
-549 AFVDGYSLGE
+549 CFVDGYSLGE
-559 PGLYGVGCTYLD
+559 PGLYGIGYTYVD
-571 RDGTVDVHTLR
+571 DGGTVDVHTLR
-582 SVIVNPDGS
+582 GVIFNPDGS
-591 YNPYGVLTGLA
+591 YNPYGELTALA
-602 AAGEQ
+602 ASGEA
-607 GFDPEI
+607 GFDQDI
-613 IACTQTSG
+613 IDCAQPSAG
-621 SPPQATTAT
+621 PQAATAT

-636 GGRTFAEIFAQYA
+636 GGRTFAEIFAQFA

-686 TFSADSTEGIS
+686 TFSSDNTEGLTVS
-697 LKTEY
+697 VEY
-702 NENGIMSNLIIQ
+702 DEMGIMSDLKVK

>member
-1 MTAGAL
+1 MTAGVL

-56 LTSPLSI
+56 LTSPFSI

-76 AVIQQVQIA
+76 AAIRQVQIA
-85 GGAFEAG
+85 GGSFEAG
-92 FSLAENTAAV
+92 FSLAEDTAV
-102 CAGAAAETAAGL
+102 YAGTSAETAAGL

-124 PLLAWTA
+124 PLLAWA
-131 GGMLLAAWFLWGH
+131 AVGMLLAAWFLWGH

-157 DDAFVRRWQGDHPL
+157 DNAFVRRWQEDHPL
-171 LRPVQV
+171 FRPVQV
-177 RVSDRIA
+177 RFSDRIA

-238 HWFNPCVWAMY
+238 HWFNPCVWLMY
-249 VLAGRDMELSCDEAV
+249 ILAGRDMELSCDEAV

-283 ERGRWSPGGSH
+283 ERGRWSPSGSH

-334 NAPAEGTAPAEASTL
+334 NAPETDFPAQRDTGA
-349 GQGSFVSTG
+349 VSTG
-358 LVMDTFI
+358 LIMDSVI
-365 SKQDAHGNTL
+365 SKQDENGNTL
-375 YSVDEGKTWMS
+375 CSVDGGKTWMS

-409 EYEAWLEQ
+409 EYEDWLEQ
-417 EKKDLQDIIGE
+417 EKKDLQEMIGD

-433 SDGWFVWDQQR
+433 GDGWFVWDQKR
-444 VDETVALYEQ
+444 VDEAIALYEE
-454 ILEDIKKGA
+454 ILENIKKGA
-463 LYSKRVLDRDGNEMG
+463 LYSKRVLDKDGNEMG
-478 DIALGM
+478 DISLGM
-484 DGFVGTYDEQTHDA
+484 DGFVGTYDEQMSEFTVFTPSAD
-498 LSVSTIFSYESLSE
+498 LSE
-512 LREEARVNMA
+512 LREEARANVS
-522 ELLKSCE
+522 ELLKACE
-529 SYGLTGSE
+529 PYGLTGSE
-537 EDGLFYNGQRVR
+537 QDGLFYNGQRVR
-549 AFVDGYSLGE
+549 CFVDGYSLGE
-559 PGLYGVGCTYLD
+559 PGLYGIGYTYVD
-571 RDGTVDVHTLR
+571 DGGTVDVHTLR
-582 SVIVNPDGS
+582 GVIFNPDGS
-591 YNPYGVLTGLA
+591 YNPYGELTALAASGEAGFDQDIIDCAQPSAGPQIAA
-602 AAGEQ
+602 AAGN
-607 GFDPEI
+607 
-613 IACTQTSG
+613 
-621 SPPQATTAT
+621 T
-630 GSSDSA
+630 GNA
-636 GGRTFAEIFAQYA
+636 GGRTFAEIFAQFA

-686 TFSADSTEGIS
+686 TFSSDNTEGLTVS
-697 LKTEY
+697 VEY
-702 NENGIMSNLIIQ
+702 DEMGIMSDLKVK

>member
-1 MTAGAL
+1 MTAGVL

-56 LTSPLSI
+56 LTSPFSI
-63 RALLPVREAIPQT
+63 RALLPVREAIPPT
-76 AVIQQVQIA
+76 AAIRQVQIA
-85 GGAFEAG
+85 GASFEAG
-92 FSLAENTAAV
+92 FSLAEDTAV
-102 CAGAAAETAAGL
+102 YAGTSAETAAGL

-124 PLLAWTA
+124 PLLAWAAVGT
-131 GGMLLAAWFLWGH
+131 LLAAWFLWGH

-157 DDAFVRRWQGDHPL
+157 DNAFVRRWQEDHPL
-171 LRPVQV
+171 FRPVQV
-177 RVSDRIA
+177 RFSDRIS

-238 HWFNPCVWAMY
+238 HWFNPCVWLMY
-249 VLAGRDMELSCDEAV
+249 ILAGRDMELSCDEAV

-283 ERGRWSPGGSH
+283 ERGRWSPSGSH

-334 NAPAEGTAPAEASTL
+334 NAPETDFPAQRDTGA
-349 GQGSFVSTG
+349 VSTG
-358 LVMDTFI
+358 LIMDSVI
-365 SKQDAHGNTL
+365 SKQDENGNTL
-375 YSVDEGKTWMS
+375 CSVDEGKTWMS

-409 EYEAWLEQ
+409 EYETWLEQ
-417 EKKDLQDIIGE
+417 EKKNLQDMIGE
-428 RGYTG
+428 RSYTA
-433 SDGWFVWDQQR
+433 STGWFTWDQKK
-444 VDETVALYEQ
+444 VDEAIALYEE
-454 ILEDIKKGA
+454 ILENIKKGA
-463 LYSKRVLDRDGNEMG
+463 LYSKRVLDKDGNEMG
-478 DIALGM
+478 DISLGM
-484 DGFVGTYDEQTHDA
+484 DGFVSTCDEQAQDA
-498 LSVSTIFSYESLSE
+498 LSVSAVFTSPADLPE
-512 LREEARVNMA
+512 LREEARVNVS
-522 ELLKSCE
+522 ELLKACE
-529 SYGLTGSE
+529 PYGLTGSE
-537 EDGLFYNGQRVR
+537 QDGLFYNGQRVR
-549 AFVDGYSLGE
+549 CFVDGYSLGE
-559 PGLYGVGCTYLD
+559 PGLYGIGYTYID
-571 RDGTVDVHTLR
+571 DGGTVDVHTLR
-582 SVIVNPDGS
+582 GIIFNPDGS
-591 YNPYGVLTGLA
+591 YNPYGELTALA
-602 AAGEQ
+602 ASGEA
-607 GFDPEI
+607 GFDQDI
-613 IACTQTSG
+613 IDCAQPSAG
-621 SPPQATTAT
+621 PQAATAT

-636 GGRTFAEIFAQYA
+636 GGRTFAEIFAQFA
-649 AYGLTYEPS
+649 AYGLTYEP
-658 AAGGRGNL
+658 AVGGRGNL

-674 YFADPKPDGGVF
+674 SFADQRTDGGVF
-686 TFSADSTEGIS
+686 SFMSDSGEGLTLRTEYGRDGVLLG
-697 LKTEY
+697 LKTA
-702 NENGIMSNLIIQ
+702 

>member
-1 MTAGAL
+1 MTAGVL

-20 ILAAMVLRFR
+20 ILAAMVLHFR

-56 LTSPLSI
+56 LTSPFSI

-76 AVIQQVQIA
+76 AAIRQVQIA
-85 GGAFEAG
+85 GGSFEAG
-92 FSLAENTAAV
+92 FSLAEDTAV
-102 CAGAAAETAAGL
+102 YAGTSAETAAGL

-124 PLLAWTA
+124 PLLAWAAVGT
-131 GGMLLAAWFLWGH
+131 LLAAWFLWGH

-157 DDAFVRRWQGDHPL
+157 DNAFVRRWQEDHPL
-171 LRPVQV
+171 FRPVQV
-177 RVSDRIA
+177 RFSDRIA

-238 HWFNPCVWAMY
+238 HWFNPCVWLMY
-249 VLAGRDMELSCDEAV
+249 ILAGRDMELSCDEAV

-283 ERGRWSPGGSH
+283 ERGRWSPSGSH

-334 NAPAEGTAPAEASTL
+334 NAPETDFPAQRDTGA
-349 GQGSFVSTG
+349 VSTG
-358 LVMDTFI
+358 LIMDSVI
-365 SKQDAHGNTL
+365 SKQDENGNTL
-375 YSVDEGKTWMS
+375 CSVDGGKTWMS

-409 EYEAWLEQ
+409 EYEDWLEQ
-417 EKKDLQDIIGE
+417 EKKDLQEIIGE

-433 SDGWFVWDQQR
+433 GDGWFVWDQKR
-444 VDETVALYEQ
+444 VDEAIALYEE
-454 ILEDIKKGA
+454 ILENIKKGA
-463 LYSKRVLDRDGNEMG
+463 LYSKRVLDKDGNEMG
-478 DIALGM
+478 DISLGM
-484 DGFVGTYDEQTHDA
+484 DGFVSTCDEQAQDA
-498 LSVSTIFSYESLSE
+498 LSVSAVFTSPADLPE
-512 LREEARVNMA
+512 LREEARVNVS
-522 ELLKSCE
+522 ELLKACE
-529 SYGLTGSE
+529 PYGLTGSE
-537 EDGLFYNGQRVR
+537 QDGLFYNGQRVR
-549 AFVDGYSLGE
+549 CFVDGYSLGE
-559 PGLYGVGCTYLD
+559 PGLYGIGYTYID
-571 RDGTVDVHTLR
+571 DGGTVDVHTLR
-582 SVIVNPDGS
+582 GIIFNPDGS
-591 YNPYGVLTGLA
+591 YNPYGELTALA
-602 AAGEQ
+602 ASGEA
-607 GFDPEI
+607 GFDQDI
-613 IACTQTSG
+613 IDCAQPSAG
-621 SPPQATTAT
+621 PQAATAT

-636 GGRTFAEIFAQYA
+636 GGRTFAEIFAQFA

-686 TFSADSTEGIS
+686 TFSSDNTEGLTVS
-697 LKTEY
+697 VEY
-702 NENGIMSNLIIQ
+702 DEMGIMSDLKVK

>member
-1 MTAGAL
+1 MTAGVL

-56 LTSPLSI
+56 LTSPFSI

-76 AVIQQVQIA
+76 AAIRQVQIA
-85 GGAFEAG
+85 GASFEAG
-92 FSLAENTAAV
+92 FSLAEDTAV
-102 CAGAAAETAAGL
+102 YAGTSAETAAGL

-124 PLLAWTA
+124 PLLAWAAVGT
-131 GGMLLAAWFLWGH
+131 LLAAWFLWGH

-157 DDAFVRRWQGDHPL
+157 DNAFVRHWQEDHPL
-171 LRPVQV
+171 FRPVQV
-177 RVSDRIA
+177 RFSDRIA

-238 HWFNPCVWAMY
+238 HWFNPCVWLMY
-249 VLAGRDMELSCDEAV
+249 ILAGRDMELSCDEAV

-283 ERGRWSPGGSH
+283 ERGRWSPSGSH

-334 NAPAEGTAPAEASTL
+334 NAPETDFPAQRDTGA
-349 GQGSFVSTG
+349 VSTG
-358 LVMDTFI
+358 LIMDSVI
-365 SKQDAHGNTL
+365 SKQDENGNTHC
-375 YSVDEGKTWMS
+375 SVDGGKTWMS

-409 EYEAWLEQ
+409 EYEDWLEQ
-417 EKKDLQDIIGE
+417 EKKDLQEIIGE

-433 SDGWFVWDQQR
+433 GDGWFVWDQKR
-444 VDETVALYEQ
+444 VDEAIALYEE
-454 ILEDIKKGA
+454 ILENIKKGA
-463 LYSKRVLDRDGNEMG
+463 LYSKRVLDKDGNEMG
-478 DIALGM
+478 DISLGM
-484 DGFVGTYDEQTHDA
+484 DGFVSTCDEQAQDA
-498 LSVSTIFSYESLSE
+498 LSVSAVFTSPADLPE
-512 LREEARVNMA
+512 LREEARVNVS
-522 ELLKSCE
+522 ELLKACE
-529 SYGLTGSE
+529 PYGLTGSE
-537 EDGLFYNGQRVR
+537 QDGLFYNGQRVR
-549 AFVDGYSLGE
+549 CFVDGYSLGE
-559 PGLYGVGCTYLD
+559 PGLYGIGYTYID
-571 RDGTVDVHTLR
+571 DGGTVDVHTLR
-582 SVIVNPDGS
+582 GIIFNPDGS
-591 YNPYGVLTGLA
+591 YNPYGELTALAASGEAGFDQDIIDCAQPSAGPQIAA
-602 AAGEQ
+602 AAGN
-607 GFDPEI
+607 
-613 IACTQTSG
+613 
-621 SPPQATTAT
+621 T
-630 GSSDSA
+630 GNA
-636 GGRTFAEIFAQYA
+636 GGQTFEEIFARYKD
-649 AYGLTYEPS
+649 YGLTYEPAVGGP
-658 AAGGRGNL
+658 AARRRRVQLHVGQRRGPDPADGVRQGRRPAGPQNRI
-666 FYNGQPVA
+666 NRRAQP
-674 YFADPKPDGGVF
+674 P
-686 TFSADSTEGIS
+686 
-697 LKTEY
+697 
-702 NENGIMSNLIIQ
+702 